1 MLSEILVSVKNLTK
15 SYGKGSLAVKVLEIK
30 SLEIRKGDFTAVT
43 GPSGGGK
50 TTLFNLIGGLDE
62 PSGGVILFE
71 GRKISGLSQTAL
83 CHYRRKKIGFV
94 FQSFHLL
101 PGLTA
106 LDNVLVPALS
116 GGNAF
121 RQRARDL
128 LQRVGLKGREHR
140 RPGMLSGGEQ
150 QRVAIARALIMK
162 PDLILADEPTG
173 NLDTASGGQI
183 IKLLMELN
191 GEGKTILVATHDD
204 RVAKA
209 CSGSIRM
216 ADGRIVED

>member
-1 MLSEILVSVKNLTK
+1 MSVKNLTK

>member
-1 MLSEILVSVKNLTK
+1 MSVKNLTK

-30 SLEIRKGDFTAVT
+30 SLEIREGDFTAVT